1 MNHRKIIAG
10 LLGFAVA
17 VGGTGVAV
25 AAKSAPAPKK
35 LTIKEKAGI
44 KFKPNRY
51 IQDGM
56 RWSKDVY
63 TVRAGGVVTVVLNQP
78 QDGPHTFS
86 VVRKKDL
93 PKTGKQVNN
102 CKICEKLGKAH
113 GADPNSP
120 APPTF
125 QYLENGVGQNT
136 PPNLDRPGDSG
147 ITGPNKGDKITFK
160 VTAKAGNTLRFMCII
175 HPWMQ
180 ARLKVVK

>member
-1 MNHRKIIAG
+1 
-10 LLGFAVA
+10 
-17 VGGTGVAV
+17 
-25 AAKSAPAPKK
+25 
-35 LTIKEKAGI
+35 
-44 KFKPNRY
+44 
-51 IQDGM
+51 
-56 RWSKDVY
+56 VY
-63 TVRAGGVVTVVLNQP
+63 TVRTGGVVTLLLNQA
-78 QDGPHTFS
+78 QEGPHSLS

-93 PKTGKQVNN
+93 PRTGKQINN
-102 CKICEKLGKAH
+102 CKICAKLGKAH

-147 ITGPNKGDKITFK
+147 ITAPNKGAKITFK
-160 VTAKAGNTLRFMCII
+160 VKAKAGTTLRFMCII